1 MIDQSSFEVRA
12 DDGPFASRLS
22 PTAVFERPNDDSS
35 PSLLMQKR
43 LAALFRLGDGDPR
56 RDRIEQ
62 VLTGFSNADFSMNR
76 SMILAQAVSGIYADP
91 PAPALVAS
99 RIDSDPP
106 TEFLLESTDGRQFF
120 IIDSLATGGFGVV
133 YLAEDSS
140 FPPEDTRHTQA
151 IKQLRK
157 VSVQE
162 ELRGE
167 KWVPST
173 PDPESAV
180 ARFTREARF
189 AKELSGRGLSYIV
202 PQFLGRGIRKI
213 VGEGGEIQR
222 LPFIQYEF
230 SRSISIKQLR
240 DGIGDET
247 LPLSAFYDYGVQ
259 MSTSLYGLHR
269 AGFVHR
275 DIKPGNILLR
285 SDGKGAPIIDYGFMK
300 RMGESD
306 GGIEA
311 ETELTQPGT
320 CMGTPYYMPP
330 EQWVDAES
338 VGSSAD
344 VYAFAITMY
353 QMLTGRQLFTG
364 SKTELC
370 MAHQQ
375 TIPTA
380 ALDHLR
386 SLKIAENLVILF
398 ERALSKDPSERPTAK
413 DFVAGFLKHSSF
425 DRSMK
430 PDEVL
435 DRTKKGD
442 MRVKLPDELLEQVSK
457 PDAPFPSGYVP
468 NPSSRDDCGA
478 RSMYE
483 TLREHY
489 PEAMQT
495 KTRSSLRRLL
505 WPTVALGL
513 GAAAV
518 GYGSLTHQDEPQT
531 VTKLPPVVQPDV
543 MPEKRQSE
551 DPTPSESPVVV
562 ETVRPFSSADLFHG
576 EFDESGSLKA
586 FSLFAGKAFECKFSE
601 GKFQTHTKDG
611 ALYALT
617 FAIPKEQFIAMVGTL
632 PDNLK
637 DRNDF
642 SSGLYFDPSGKRTL
656 LSLPQSMLI
665 TTEHEEARVFSGFAA
680 KALQDG
686 LGKGVESFP
695 QGKFAYDADIHS
707 VARAIPIDFDPLPEG
722 ADEPRV
728 KSRSAVVKFIG
739 DVRKIADQVEASA
752 KEKNTAQKGQ

>member
-1 MIDQSSFEVRA
+1 MIDQSSSEVGSE
-12 DDGPFASRLS
+12 DGPLASRLS

-35 PSLLMQKR
+35 PSLLMQRR
-43 LAALFRLGDGDPR
+43 LEALFRLGDGDPR
-56 RDRIEQ
+56 RDRIQQ

-76 SMILAQAVSGIYADP
+76 SQILEAAVSGIYAVP

-99 RIDSDPP
+99 RIDSDPA

-140 FPPEDTRHTQA
+140 FPPEDARHTQA

-157 VSVQE
+157 ISVQE

-213 VGEGGEIQR
+213 IGENGEIQR

-230 SRSISIKQLR
+230 ARSMSIKQLR
-240 DGIGDET
+240 DGIGDEV

-275 DIKPGNILLR
+275 DMKPGNILLR
-285 SDGKGAPIIDYGFMK
+285 SDGRGAPIIDYGFMK

-306 GGIEA
+306 GGMEA

-338 VGSSAD
+338 VGPSAD

-353 QMLTGRQLFTG
+353 QMFTGRSLFTG
-364 SKTELC
+364 SKAELC

-380 ALDHLR
+380 AFVHLR
-386 SLKIAENLVILF
+386 SLKVPEDLVILF
-398 ERALSKDPSERPTAK
+398 ERALSKDPLERPTAK
-413 DFVAGFLKHSSF
+413 DFVAGFLKNSSF

-430 PDEVL
+430 PEEVL

-442 MRVKLPDELLEQVSK
+442 MRVKLPDELLEKVSK
-457 PDAPFPSGYVP
+457 SDAPFPSGYVP
-468 NPSSRDDCGA
+468 NPSNRDDCGA
-478 RSMYE
+478 RSMFE

-489 PEAMQT
+489 PEAVQT
-495 KTRSSLRRLL
+495 RTRSKLRRLL

-518 GYGSLTHQDEPQT
+518 GYGSITHRDEPEAK
-531 VTKLPPVVQPDV
+531 VEVPPVVRPDV
-543 MPEKRQSE
+543 IPEKQKSQ
-551 DPTPSESPVVV
+551 DPTPPESPVVV
-562 ETVRPFSSADLFHG
+562 ETVRPFTSADLFHG
-576 EFDESGSLKA
+576 EFDESGSLKN
-586 FSLFAGKAFECKFSE
+586 FSLFAGKTFECTFPE

-611 ALYALT
+611 VLYALT
-617 FAIPKEQFIAMVGTL
+617 FAIPKEQFIDMVGAL
-632 PDNLK
+632 PDTLK

-642 SSGLYFDPSGKRTL
+642 SSGLYFDTSGKRAL

-665 TTEHEEARVFSGFAA
+665 TTEHDEARVYSEFSGQ
-680 KALQDG
+680 ALQDSF
-686 LGKGVESFP
+686 GKGTGSFP
-695 QGKFAYDADIHS
+695 RGKFAYDGGIHS
-707 VARAIPIDFDPLPEG
+707 VARAIPTDFDPLPEG
-722 ADEPRV
+722 ADELQV
-728 KSRSAVVKFIG
+728 KSRSAVVKFIA
-739 DVRKIADQVEASA
+739 DMRKIADQVEASA
-752 KEKNTAQKGQ
+752 KEKSTAQKGQ